1 MQKASI
7 KRDNSKEKK
16 AKKGAV
22 ALGKG
27 SEMLWGALEDATTG
41 AAAPAPGNGSV
52 LRLLAPSMLSHH
64 CRDDDCAASDA
75 AMKQECLVQ

>member
-7 KRDNSKEKK
+7 KREDAKEKK
-16 AKKGAV
+16 AKKGDV

-27 SEMLWGALEDATTG
+27 SEMLWGALENATTG

-52 LRLLAPSMLSHH
+52 LRLLVPSMLSHH
-64 CRDDDCAASDA
+64 CRGDDCAASDA
-75 AMKQECLVQ
+75 AMKQVCLVR